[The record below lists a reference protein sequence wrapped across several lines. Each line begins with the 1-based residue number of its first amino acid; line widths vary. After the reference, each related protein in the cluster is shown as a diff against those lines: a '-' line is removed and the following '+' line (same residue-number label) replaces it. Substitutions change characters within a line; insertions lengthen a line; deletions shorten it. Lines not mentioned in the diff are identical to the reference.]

1 MTPPN
6 LDANA
11 NSASERAD
19 QLLAM
24 TKRLITLVTAEIE
37 ALNARRLDGASA
49 DWDEKERLAHSWR
62 LEVSHI
68 KTNPAALAGVTPERK
83 AALREAARD
92 LETALES
99 HARSLAAMK
108 NVTEGLVRSIASE
121 IASARS
127 APASYGRGGMVNAQA
142 RTEASGLAVDAKA

>member
-1 MTPPN
+1 MIAPTQ
-6 LDANA
+6 NA

-24 TKRLITLVTAEIE
+24 TKRLITLITAEIE
-37 ALNARRLDGASA
+37 ALNAKRLDGASA

-62 LEVSHI
+62 LEVAHI
-68 KTNPAALAGVTPERK
+68 KANPSALAGVTLERR

-92 LETALES
+92 LETALET

-127 APASYGRGGMVNAQA
+127 APASYGRGGMVNTQP
-142 RTEASGLAVDAKA
+142 RQEASGLAVDAKA